1 MRKHSS
7 ALTPKI
13 NKNIPKYTTV
23 RMFIIPILLFFVL
36 TGPSTSFILLK
47 NITLWNKEYN
57 TKATVAKDTLKLK
70 PLSKDSLLQLNING
84 LEDSLNN
91 ITNKTD
97 SAKKGGFTISLNP
110 KNEDDFKLNDTTDDV
125 LTWYGLL
132 FIIIAGF
139 AINLPFKIYFWR
151 LRRNK
156 TISKKLKSYC
166 RRWLL
171 KTPFFISGL
180 FSIYFLINTL
190 YSMYRLL
197 WDTSFTNEVSR
208 KIYTQLFPVSIVA
221 SVLVIIF
228 VYFWQKHRVH
238 IKYIEYIF
246 TKEELKK
253 RVFNLKIGRIKNRL
267 WISSAMTTLLPLII
281 VLFYMLMSLSS
292 IKELGEINID
302 KAKVLLGSYYKDKA
316 DFNISSFSDNFN
328 GFFYVNAINSMMMM
342 IGIGVGMLVSLIYII
357 VFVKWTT
364 QDIVQPVKELLKNMK
379 ETGEGKMDQYAI
391 VRTND
396 EIGQLTEG
404 YNDMSL
410 KIKNYINNITHINQ
424 ANSQFVP
431 RQFLEFLQKKDITDI
446 KKGDQVQ
453 REMSVLFADIRS
465 FTSLSEKMTPKENF
479 DFINSYLE
487 YMEPAI
493 NSNEG
498 FIDKYIGDA
507 IMALFGCSADDA
519 VKAALDM
526 RLQLMQFNKVL
537 KEEGKSPVEI
547 GIGIHTGNLMLGI
560 VGGSERLQGTV
571 ISNAVNLASRIESLT
586 KMYGIPIIIS
596 DSTLSCLVNKDHFS
610 YRYIDNVRVIGKK
623 EAVILYEVLDV
634 KSNPNLC
641 YKIIET
647 LPDYQKAIDLYR
659 EKSFTEAAIIF
670 SHLNQICINDP
681 IISMYK
687 ERSEHF
693 NLKGVPDG
701 WDGVEVIR
709 EK

>member
-1 MRKHSS
+1 MKKKRTLLK
-7 ALTPKI
+7 PKK
-13 NKNIPKYTTV
+13 NKNIPKYTIL

-47 NITLWNKEYN
+47 NITFWNKEY
-57 TKATVAKDTLKLK
+57 KAKTAED
-70 PLSKDSLLQLNING
+70 KDSFKKRSFTV
-84 LEDSLNN
+84 DSLFQGGIVNLKDS
-91 ITNKTD
+91 TNLEAAIADTSRD
-97 SAKKGGFTISLNP
+97 GGLTLTLNP
-110 KNEDDFKLNDTTDDV
+110 NNEDDLKLNDKTDDI

-132 FIIIAGF
+132 FIIFLGF
-139 AINLPFKIYFWR
+139 AANLPFKVYFWR
-151 LRRNK
+151 LRKNK
-156 TISKKLKSYC
+156 TVSPKLTAYC

-171 KTPFFISGL
+171 KTPQFNSGL
-180 FSIYFLINTL
+180 FSLYFLITSL
-190 YSMYRLL
+190 YSLYRLL
-197 WDTSFTNEVSR
+197 WDTSFTNVVAR

-221 SVLVIIF
+221 SVLVVIF

-238 IKYIEYIF
+238 IKYIEHIF
-246 TKEELKK
+246 TREELKK

-302 KAKVLLGSYYKDKA
+302 KAKVLLGSYYKDKSV
-316 DFNISSFSDNFN
+316 FNIANFSENFN

-379 ETGEGKMDQYAI
+379 QTGEGKMDQYAI

-410 KIKNYINNITHINQ
+410 KIKNYISNITHINQ

-431 RQFLEFLQKKDITDI
+431 RQFLEFLQKNDITDV

-479 DFINSYLE
+479 DFINAYLE

-493 NSNEG
+493 NSNNG

-507 IMALFGCSADDA
+507 IMALFGSNADDA
-519 VKAALDM
+519 LNAALEM
-526 RLQLMQFNKVL
+526 RQHLVQFNNTMIA
-537 KEEGKSPVEI
+537 EGKSPIEI

-571 ISNAVNLASRIESLT
+571 ISNAVNLASRIEGLT

-596 DSTLSCLVNKDHFS
+596 NNTLECLVHKEKFI
-610 YRYIDNVRVIGKK
+610 YRYLDNVRVIGKK
-623 EAVILYEVLDV
+623 EAVMLYEVID
-634 KSNPNLC
+634 
-641 YKIIET
+641 YKNNATICTNIVDT
-647 LPDYQKAIDLYR
+647 LADYQQAIDLYLKR
-659 EKSFTEAAIIF
+659 EFTKAAVIF
-670 SHLNQICINDP
+670 KQLQLICKNDP
-681 IISMYK
+681 IINMYR
-687 ERSEHF
+687 ERCEQF
-693 NLKGVPDG
+693 NLKGIPEE
-701 WDGVEVIR
+701 WDGVEIIR

>member
-1 MRKHSS
+1 MAHLK
-7 ALTPKI
+7 PKK
-13 NKNIPKYTTV
+13 NKNIPKYITI
-23 RMFIIPILLFFVL
+23 RMFIVPILLFFVL

-47 NITLWNKEYN
+47 NITLWSKEY
-57 TKATVAKDTLKLK
+57 KAKTVEK
-70 PLSKDSLLQLNING
+70 KDSLKTRSLTV
-84 LEDSLNN
+84 DSLNRGK
-91 ITNKTD
+91 ITDLND
-97 SAKKGGFTISLNP
+97 SLNLIADKADTLNDGGLTLSINP
-110 KNEDDFKLNDTTDDV
+110 NNEDDLKLNDKTDDL
-125 LTWYGLL
+125 LTWYGLI
-132 FIIIAGF
+132 FIIVVGF

-151 LRRNK
+151 LRKNK
-156 TISKKLKSYC
+156 TVSEKLTAYC

-171 KTPFFISGL
+171 KTPLFISGL
-180 FSIYFLINTL
+180 FSLYFLITSL
-190 YSMYRLL
+190 YSLYRLL
-197 WDTSFTNEVSR
+197 WDSSFTNEVAR

-221 SVLVIIF
+221 SVLVVIF

-238 IKYIEYIF
+238 IKYIEHIF
-246 TKEELKK
+246 TREELKK
-253 RVFNLKIGRIKNRL
+253 SVFNLKIGRIKNRL

-292 IKELGEINID
+292 IKELGEINLD
-302 KAKVLLGSYYKDKA
+302 KAKVLLGSYYKDKS
-316 DFNISSFSDNFN
+316 DFNLVDFNENFN
-328 GFFYVNAINSMMMM
+328 GFFYVNVINSMMMM

-357 VFVKWTT
+357 IFVKWTT

-379 ETGEGKMDQYAI
+379 QTGEGKMDQYAI

-410 KIKNYINNITHINQ
+410 KIKNYIHNITQINK
-424 ANSQFVP
+424 ANAQFVP
-431 RQFLEFLQKKDITDI
+431 RQFLEFLQKKNITDV

-479 DFINSYLE
+479 DFINAFLE

-493 NSNEG
+493 NSNDG

-507 IMALFGCSADDA
+507 IMALFGCKADDA
-519 VKAALDM
+519 LNAALAM
-526 RLQLMQFNKVL
+526 RNQLMQFNIIL
-537 KEEGKSPVEI
+537 EAEGKTPIDI

-596 DSTLSCLVNKDHFS
+596 DKTLACLIHKENFV
-610 YRYIDNVRVIGKK
+610 YRYLDNVRVIGKK
-623 EAVILYEVLDV
+623 EAVILYEVLDI
-634 KSNPNLC
+634 KSNTEQCKDIVENLS
-641 YKIIET
+641 K
-647 LPDYQKAIDLYR
+647 YQQAINLYLQR
-659 EKSFTEAAIIF
+659 EFTAAAVIF
-670 SHLNQICINDP
+670 NQLHLICKNDP
-681 IISMYK
+681 IIAMYK

-693 NLKGVPDG
+693 NLKGVPEE
-701 WDGVEVIR
+701 WDGIEVIR